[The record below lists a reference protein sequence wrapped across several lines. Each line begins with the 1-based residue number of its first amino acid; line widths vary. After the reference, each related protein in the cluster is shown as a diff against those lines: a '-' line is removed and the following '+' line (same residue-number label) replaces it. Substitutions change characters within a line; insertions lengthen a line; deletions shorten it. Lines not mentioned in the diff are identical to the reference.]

1 MIWECSGK
9 YSTTVPCTNPVF
21 SDHDYHTA
29 WQRLCT
35 KLRKYTDETVLSCR
49 ELFVFAGEY
58 LVDGE
63 VMHLRNS
70 EEDYS
75 RRKYVLCSLCLEG
88 CITTEKLFSLQSE
101 IDSKL
106 EEIKKHLTVLNGS
119 MTKRVDELD
128 KLYMLLKDSTSENL
142 EEKILLRSVTDGK
155 TIEFELIGGLSF
167 KEELG

>member
-1 MIWECSGK
+1 MKVILASNNK
-9 YSTTVPCTNPVF
+9 
-21 SDHDYHTA
+21 H
-29 WQRLCT
+29 
-35 KLRKYTDETVLSCR
+35 
-49 ELFVFAGEY
+49 
-58 LVDGE
+58 
-63 VMHLRNS
+63 
-70 EEDYS
+70 
-75 RRKYVLCSLCLEG
+75 
-88 CITTEKLFSLQSE
+88 
-101 IDSKL
+101 KL